1 LSKKI
6 LITGGTGMLG
16 KSLKKKFT
24 NQYSLEGS
32 KHFDLTK
39 KDSLIH
45 ISELPDF
52 DLIIHTAAITDLKE
66 NEIYPEAAYQ
76 LHAGI
81 IPYLQ
86 KKCKKLI
93 YISAQGRNHKGV
105 YYKTK
110 FEGEKLTLK
119 RENDLVIRTNI
130 IGNGGLREWALR
142 ELKNNNKIRG
152 FTNVYFNPVHVDQ
165 LSEFI
170 AKNINL
176 KGVVNFCSTEKIS
189 KYQFLRKLSSIYN
202 FSDKNVLPVKFKKSR
217 DLTVKENPNIKTY
230 KVDLRIL

>member
-1 LSKKI
+1 LTKKT

-24 NQYSLEGS
+24 NQYSLDGRV
-32 KHFDLTK
+32 HFDLTK
-39 KDSLIH
+39 KDSLNH
-45 ISELPDF
+45 ISKFPDF

-66 NEIYPEAAYQ
+66 NEINPEAAYQ

-93 YISAQGRNHKGV
+93 YISAQGRKHKGV
-105 YYKTK
+105 YYETK

-130 IGNGGLREWALR
+130 IGDGGLREWALR
-142 ELKNNNKIRG
+142 ELKNNNKING
-152 FTNVYFNPVHVDQ
+152 YTNVYFNPVHVDQ
-165 LSEFI
+165 LSDFI
-170 AKNINL
+170 AENINL
-176 KGVVNFCSTEKIS
+176 SGMVNFCSTEKIS
-189 KYQFLRKLSSIYN
+189 KYQFLRNLSSIHN

-217 DLTVKENPNIKTY
+217 DLTVKESSNIKTY
-230 KVDLRIL
+230 KVNLRIV